1 MQTAQVWT
9 TRVKSERNGELL
21 LKGEKYLVLKEMS
34 SVGLMYNTGIVTVLS
49 SNVYYTGNFLR
60 DSICI
65 SVSRRFDMV

>member
-34 SVGLMYNTGIVTVLS
+34 SVGLIYNTGIVTVLS

-60 DSICI
+60 D
-65 SVSRRFDMV
+65 

>member
-34 SVGLMYNTGIVTVLS
+34 SVGLIYSTGIVTVLS

-60 DSICI
+60 D
-65 SVSRRFDMV
+65 

>member
-60 DSICI
+60 D
-65 SVSRRFDMV
+65 